1 MRLRPVVF
9 LHTLIF
15 DTVWAHPSLPLECF
29 YLLLCHPTAGLLLV
43 ELFKTSG
50 AQQEVV
56 CDFDLLLG
64 LATSFATSPGD
75 DCFVKWMRMSWRFS
89 AVVSN

>member
-1 MRLRPVVF
+1 M
-9 LHTLIF
+9 
-15 DTVWAHPSLPLECF
+15 
-29 YLLLCHPTAGLLLV
+29 LLCHPTAGLLLV

-89 AVVSN
+89 FAYPAYYWFSFFQCLL